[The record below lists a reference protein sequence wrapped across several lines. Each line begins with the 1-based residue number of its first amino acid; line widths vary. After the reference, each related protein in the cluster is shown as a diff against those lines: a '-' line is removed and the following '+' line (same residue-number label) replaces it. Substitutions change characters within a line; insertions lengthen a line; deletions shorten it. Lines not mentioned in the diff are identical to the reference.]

1 MIFNLISTFL
11 SINIIFTL
19 QDEHDNCN
27 ITVIYSIQLHIK
39 SINYTTLLFRFVH
52 IKFAESFTTA
62 IMLGARS
69 NTAHFK
75 NIRIKK
81 DKLLIKQQF
90 FLKFRQK
97 PPQTKDIFFTKPAKI
112 SLKTNK
118 TLRFCINWE
127 IVKTK

>member
-1 MIFNLISTFL
+1 M
-11 SINIIFTL
+11 

-90 FLKFRQK
+90 FFKI
-97 PPQTKDIFFTKPAKI
+97 QTETPTDQRYFFNQTSKNIFK
-112 SLKTNK
+112 NK
-118 TLRFCINWE
+118 
-127 IVKTK
+127 

>member
-1 MIFNLISTFL
+1 M
-11 SINIIFTL
+11 

-81 DKLLIKQQF
+81 GQIVDKTAF

-97 PPQTKDIFFTKPAKI
+97 PPQTIDFFNQTSKNIFK
-112 SLKTNK
+112 NK
-118 TLRFCINWE
+118 
-127 IVKTK
+127 